1 MSEHSYMQQLVDTR
15 LNAWEHGK
23 ALLDT
28 AADEKRELSAEEE
41 AEWTRINADLDRLD
55 EQINEKRDA
64 LAAAQRADE
73 ARKDY
78 EALVTPTEAREAEE
92 AGVADDDET
101 LLRAVLRGEI
111 RGYDFKRSSV
121 AAEHRDITTG
131 STGAPRR
138 TEFYGQIVEAM
149 AAVGPM
155 LQTSTVIET
164 DAVNDLQIP
173 RSTAD
178 STAAIIAEA
187 AAASESDPTFGAFI
201 TLGNYRLGFL
211 TQVSEQML
219 DSNGVDLIGFL
230 AKQSGRALGTKL
242 NALATVGTGS
252 SQNKGIVTASTA
264 AVTGGNGVSGA
275 FTAANL
281 IDLFYAVNS
290 IYRNNNAGWMMRD
303 SSIGSVRKLRAD
315 AVSAA
320 DGAGNFLFQ
329 PGMTAATSDTL
340 LGFPIY
346 PNNDVV
352 ATATSAKSVIFGDLS
367 TYFIRHGA
375 FRFESSRD
383 YAFNAGL
390 ITWRAILDQDSNLVD
405 TSGAV
410 KHFVGGSS

>member
-1 MSEHSYMQQLVDTR
+1 MSEHSYMTQLVETR

-28 AADEKRELSAEEE
+28 AAAEKRELSNEEE
-41 AEWTRINADLDRLD
+41 AEWTRINADIDRLD
-55 EQINEKRDA
+55 EQIQDKREA
-64 LAAAQRADE
+64 VAAAQRADE

-111 RGYDFKRSSV
+111 RSYEFTRSRV

-155 LQTSTVIET
+155 LQTSTIIET

-178 STAAIIAEA
+178 SAAAIIAEA

-264 AVTGGNGVSGA
+264 AVTSATGTSGA
-275 FTAANL
+275 FTAENL
-281 IDLFYAVNS
+281 IDLFYSVNS
-290 IYRNNNAGWMMRD
+290 IYRNNSAGWMMRD
-303 SSIGSVRKLRAD
+303 SSIGSVRKLRGGG
-315 AVSAA
+315 SAA
-320 DGAGNFLFQ
+320 GNGDFLFQ

-352 ATATSAKSVIFGDLS
+352 APATSAKSVIFGDLS

-390 ITWRAILDQDSNLVD
+390 ITWRAILDQDSNLVAQ
-405 TSGAV
+405 SGAV
-410 KHFVGGSS
+410 KHFVGAGS

>member
-1 MSEHSYMQQLVDTR
+1 MSEHAYMTQLVETR

-23 ALLDT
+23 ALLDN

-41 AEWTRINADLDRLD
+41 TEWSRINGDLDRLD
-55 EQINEKRDA
+55 GQIDEKREA
-64 LAAAQRADE
+64 VKAAQRADE

-78 EALVTPTEAREAEE
+78 EALVTPTEARAAEE
-92 AGVADDDET
+92 AGIADDDET
-101 LLRAVLRGEI
+101 LLRAVLRGEM
-111 RGYDFKRSSV
+111 RSYEFKRNQV
-121 AAEHRDITTG
+121 AAEHRDVTTG
-131 STGAPRR
+131 STGAPRS
-138 TEFYGQIVEAM
+138 TDFYGQIVEAM
-149 AAVGPM
+149 ALIGPM

-164 DAVNDLQIP
+164 DVVNDLQIP

-178 STAAIIAEA
+178 SAAAIIAEA
-187 AAASESDPTFGAFI
+187 AGASESDPTFGAFI
-201 TLGNYRLGFL
+201 TLGNFRLGFL

-219 DSNGVDLIGFL
+219 DSNGVDLVGFL

-264 AVTGGNGVSGA
+264 AVTSATSTAGA
-275 FTAANL
+275 FTAENL

-290 IYRNNNAGWMMRD
+290 VYRNSAAGWMMRD
-303 SSIGSVRKLRAD
+303 SSVGSVRKLRGGG
-315 AVSAA
+315 SAA
-320 DGAGNFLFQ
+320 GNGDFLFQ
-329 PGMTAATSDTL
+329 PGMSAATSDTL
-340 LGFPIY
+340 LGFPIF

-390 ITWRAILDQDSNLVD
+390 ITYRAILDQDSDLVD

-410 KHFVGGSS
+410 KHFVGAGS